1 MATELRFLVKNFVP
15 IRIFVEIRCKFSTN
29 EHKTN
34 NKKDSVNTQESGF
47 LSTIKT
53 KTVIDSQDLYDA
65 NYEISCI
72 PREMEMDFSRLI
84 NKPFFVD
91 NVSYTTTS
99 TVQTDLIRLGIPTG
113 ILDNY
118 LVNVPFKSSCL
129 FRMKACVLLQL
140 SGTPMHQGL
149 LLGAVTPTNFIASY
163 QSLLVAPHAFMNANE
178 STPVCIE
185 VPFYF
190 NVELARTNCVDGT
203 NGFAINDRNYAFL
216 TIRVINQLRTAAS
229 ASTSLNVSIHFMVK
243 EAHFYIPRNTDND
256 WTGQSGDFYRLPTRI
271 FDGLAQGAK
280 SVTGDIIDSA
290 RNALRAFTGFHNP
303 NTPAINTRMVNTDRN
318 FLNNVDQPTL
328 LEKLDTFAQHDR
340 LYDKPYF
347 STLQDEMDIQHILKK
362 PQYVGTF
369 SVTSTTPIGR
379 LLFSQPITPMIE
391 IGSTYSTLYTPMRI
405 LYEMSRYW
413 RGTIKMHIQPVM
425 TNFHFCKLVVVNDYT
440 GDKRALTLKPN
451 FNQIHNMITNTVE
464 FSAGGQVQTI
474 DLPFCSQLDQLEC
487 HKDVRANV
495 LSHGMT
501 YVYLMQP
508 LVVNGSVPLTV
519 DFNVYFTVG
528 DDFQF
533 YGYMVDPL
541 FPVLPPT
548 LALRSNGGEYGD
560 NNNNKADVSSELQ
573 HYREKIKNKE
583 ATPEEIARKMRSK
596 CMKLDKIHTFYHS
609 VKDSHSTGKEAHSKD
624 GKLLSSNAQ
633 SRGTTVNFQAQM
645 GEETPVTVGVS
656 NQDSILNNKDN
667 EISSSNLKAELFKP
681 MVNVRDYMR
690 RLTDADTFSFTVN
703 ASNLGVYQVPIA
715 SLFSNNDALS
725 VFSTLFYGMAGG
737 LKIRLVTKYGLNTS
751 VYYIPPGSNYDPAS
765 INYRPANAAFSP
777 IMFSGSLGFPLQA
790 RAQTVYMPPKIKTG
804 INSAAQRG
812 DLELTEFV
820 IPNMNVCN
828 FYVTPSDGNK
838 YVSSLGYLAIVVFAD
853 VGTNVIFD
861 LAIAAADELRLGF
874 QAITAGVDVYK
885 DTNNA
890 RISAYVPPGT
900 TIPLTNSGATAAY
913 TRNVT

>member
-1 MATELRFLVKNFVP
+1 MS
-15 IRIFVEIRCKFSTN
+15 IRIFVEVRCKFSTN
-29 EHKTN
+29 DN
-34 NKKDSVNTQESGF
+34 NIINKKDSVNTQESSF

-65 NYEISCI
+65 DYQITCI
-72 PREMEMDFSRLI
+72 PQEMEMDFSRLI

-91 NVSYTTTS
+91 NVSYTTAS
-99 TVQTDLIRLGIPTG
+99 TVQTDLIRLGIPSG

-118 LVNVPFKSSCL
+118 LANVPFKSSCL

-149 LLGAVTPTNFIASY
+149 LLGAVTPTNFIPSY

-216 TIRVINQLRTAAS
+216 SIRVVNPLRTAAS

-256 WTGQSGDFYRLPTRI
+256 WSGQSGDFYRLPTRI

-340 LYDKPYF
+340 LYNKPYF

-362 PQYVGTF
+362 PQYVGSF

-391 IGSTYSTLYTPMRI
+391 VGSAYSRLYSPMRI

-413 RGTIKMHIQPVM
+413 RGSIKMHIQPVM
-425 TNFHFCKLVVVNDYT
+425 TNFHFCKIVVVNDYT

-487 HKDVRANV
+487 HKDVRANA
-495 LSHGMT
+495 LSHGIT

-508 LVVNGSVPLTV
+508 LVVNGSVPLTI

-541 FPVLPPT
+541 FPALPNT
-548 LALRSNGGEYGD
+548 LALRSTGTEYGD
-560 NNNNKADVSSELQ
+560 NKANKNQVSELLR
-573 HYREKIKNKE
+573 YYKDKVKNKE
-583 ATPEEIARKMRSK
+583 MTPADALRTMRSK
-596 CMKLDKIHTFYHS
+596 CMRLYNIQTFYDT
-609 VKDSHSTGKEAHSKD
+609 VNIGDEQKQVDAKNDKVVNADTRAHSAVSD
-624 GKLLSSNAQ
+624 
-633 SRGTTVNFQAQM
+633 FQAQV
-645 GEETPVTVGVS
+645 GEDTPVTVGVS
-656 NQDSILNNKDN
+656 DQDSILNNKDN
-667 EISSSNLKAELFKP
+667 EITYANLKADLFKPMINVRDYVRRLTDSDTYQFTVSSSNL
-681 MVNVRDYMR
+681 
-690 RLTDADTFSFTVN
+690 
-703 ASNLGVYQVPIA
+703 GVFQVPIT

-725 VFSTLFYGMAGG
+725 VFSTMFYGITGG
-737 LKIRLVTKYGLNTS
+737 LKCRIISKSGLNTS
-751 VYYIPPGSNYDPAS
+751 VYYVPPGSNFDPAS
-765 INYRPANAAFSP
+765 INYNPANAAFSP
-777 IMFSGSLGFPLQA
+777 IMFSGFLGYPFQA
-790 RAQTVYMPPKIKTG
+790 RTQTVYVPPRLKTG
-804 INSAAQRG
+804 INNAAQRG
-812 DLELTEFV
+812 DLEITEFV

-828 FYVTPSDGNK
+828 FFTSPATGDK
-838 YVSSLGYLAIVVFAD
+838 YVGSLGYIAIVVFSD
-853 VGTNVIFD
+853 IGTNVVFD
-861 LAIAAADELRLGF
+861 LSVAAADELRLGF
-874 QAITAGVDVYK
+874 QAITTGVDIYR
-885 DTNNA
+885 DNANA
-890 RISAYVPPGT
+890 RLSAYVPPGT
-900 TIPLTNSGATAAY
+900 TIPLTTSGAVAAY
-913 TRNVT
+913 TRNAT